1 MVLYHLRPSRLSR
14 PKTDRYST
22 LYGHFRG
29 ASISI
34 SLIFPEEAMLDGKLE
49 MVVNEADIWLFEW
62 MIVIFTT
69 IIILITSSLF
79 FFFFLIAFLRCILV
93 GCSYPSTAL
102 ATRSRLSSQDS

>member
-1 MVLYHLRPSRLSR
+1 MVLYHLKPSRFS
-14 PKTDRYST
+14 KSKSDRYST

-34 SLIFPEEAMLDGKLE
+34 SLFFPEEALVDGKLE
-49 MVVNEADIWLFEW
+49 MVVNEADVWLFEW

-79 FFFFLIAFLRCILV
+79 FFFFLIAFLRCVLV
-93 GCSYPSTAL
+93 GPSHRSTAR
-102 ATRSRLSSQDS
+102 AIRCRPS